1 MIKKHKIMAS
11 VALIILICGAIY
23 LYRMMFPRYKVADKE
38 AATAFVLEHQTE
50 LNELVSHMKEE
61 YERGEGKDVIT
72 MIRKEEFHAD
82 EYIKKNS
89 WLKRYRI
96 RSISIHKIYEQYQVC
111 IAFIDAPSSY
121 EYFEVYYAE
130 DDEPLGWGDDTELV
144 EEREGIYVQRGS
156 YYVYETEK
164 ITDHWYYYQCRT

>member
-1 MIKKHKIMAS
+1 MAA
-11 VALIILICGAIY
+11 VAFVILICGVIY

-38 AATAFVLEHQTE
+38 AATAFVPEHQTE

-61 YERGEGKDVIT
+61 YERKEGEAIII
-72 MIRKEEFHAD
+72 MIRQEEFNTD

-96 RSISIHKIYEQYQVC
+96 RSISIHKIYEQYQVS
-111 IAFIDAPSSY
+111 ISFMDAPLGY
-121 EYFEVYYAE
+121 EYFSVYYAE
-130 DDEPLGWGDDTELV
+130 NDEPLGWGDDIELV

>member
-1 MIKKHKIMAS
+1 MAA
-11 VALIILICGAIY
+11 VAFVILICGVIY

-61 YERGEGKDVIT
+61 YERQEGEAIII
-72 MIRKEEFHAD
+72 MIRQEEFNTD

-96 RSISIHKIYEQYQVC
+96 RSISIHKIYEQYQVS
-111 IAFIDAPSSY
+111 ISFMDAPPLGY
-121 EYFEVYYAE
+121 EYFRVYYAE
-130 DDEPLGWGDDTELV
+130 NDEPLGWGDDIELV

>member
-1 MIKKHKIMAS
+1 MAF
-11 VALIILICGAIY
+11 VALIILICGVIH

-61 YERGEGKDVIT
+61 YERREEKDIIT
-72 MIRKEEFHAD
+72 MIRKEEFNTD

-96 RSISIHKIYEQYQVC
+96 RSISIHKIY
-111 IAFIDAPSSY
+111 
-121 EYFEVYYAE
+121 
-130 DDEPLGWGDDTELV
+130 G
-144 EEREGIYVQRGS
+144 
-156 YYVYETEK
+156 
-164 ITDHWYYYQCRT
+164 